1 MRTLVL
7 SDLHL
12 GSRHC
17 NVELLE
23 EVLRKESFDRLVLNG
38 DTINNVNFRKL
49 TPRHWAILDHL
60 RDVGRERELILI
72 RGNHDHEW
80 DYQAVGS
87 RHAPRAVV
95 DGTRSEPATVKP
107 LTTGHLLPSI
117 LDVPMLEEYRLEVQ
131 GQPYI
136 ILHGD
141 RFDPT
146 LNFQVVTEVAFA
158 AYQLTTKVNQKLA
171 KWLKK
176 KSKKWGG
183 ILELVRARSVVFA
196 REEGLAGIITGHT
209 HFAEDVHVDGV
220 HYVNTG
226 SWTEVPC
233 AYVTIGAEGVAVH
246 QVLD

>member
-12 GSRHC
+12 GSRSC

-23 EVLRKESFDRLVLNG
+23 EVLRKESFDRLILNG

-60 RDVGRERELILI
+60 RHLGRSRELILI

-80 DYQAVGS
+80 DYPTAHNGNGEQNGKA
-87 RHAPRAVV
+87 
-95 DGTRSEPATVKP
+95 

-117 LDVPMLEEYRLEVQ
+117 LDVPMIEEYRMDVL

-146 LNFQVVTEVAFA
+146 LNYRLVTEVAFF

-183 ILELVRARSVVFA
+183 ILEMVRSESVVFA
-196 REEGLAGIITGHT
+196 RKEGLPGVITGHT
-209 HFAEDVHVDGV
+209 HFAEDVHINGV

-233 AYVTIGAEGVAVH
+233 AYVTIDNDGLTLH
-246 QVLD
+246 QVSD

>member
-23 EVLRKESFDRLVLNG
+23 EVLRTESFDRLILNG

-49 TPRHWAILDHL
+49 TPQHWGILEQFRHLA
-60 RDVGRERELILI
+60 RSRELILI

-80 DYQAVGS
+80 DYPVPHQK
-87 RHAPRAVV
+87 
-95 DGTRSEPATVKP
+95 SEAEKAGHSDAT
-107 LTTGHLLPSI
+107 LTTGHLLPGV
-117 LDVPMLEEYRLEVQ
+117 LGVPMLEEYRIDVM
-131 GQPYI
+131 GQPYV

-146 LNFQVVTEVAFA
+146 LNYRMVTEVAFF
-158 AYQLTTKVNQKLA
+158 AYQLTTKLNQKLA

-183 ILELVRARSVVFA
+183 ILEFVRAQSVIFA
-196 REEGLAGIITGHT
+196 RNEGLPGIVTGHT
-209 HFAEDVHVDGV
+209 HFAEDVHINGV

-233 AYVTIGAEGVAVH
+233 AYVTIDNNGLTLH
-246 QVLD
+246 QVSD